1 MNFKDEILARYNY
14 SFPPE
19 LIAQEPASPRDS
31 ARLMVYDRKTQKISL
46 DIFSNVTKYL
56 PKNSLIVFN
65 QTKVLPA
72 RLFVKKST
80 GKNVELLFLSEK
92 NKITKVVAN
101 SKLNSG
107 EKLFLNDEEIFEVL
121 GNEKNYFLIQP
132 CGTGSITNVYQVFEK
147 FGKTPIP
154 PYIKNSPLSEEKL
167 RHEYQAIFAKEIGS
181 SAAPTASL
189 HFTHDLLTRI
199 KNAGHE
205 ICFITLHVGLGTF
218 SPVTEEHLK
227 EKKLHEEWYEI
238 DNQTAGII
246 NTYKKQNKPVI
257 AVGTTVVRTLESAAS
272 DLGQLT
278 NLNGETSL
286 FIQEGY
292 KFKIVDSLITNFHVP
307 KSSLLMLVSALIG
320 REKLLELYRL
330 AIMEKFRLF
339 SFGDGMFII

>member
-1 MNFKDEILARYNY
+1 MNFKDEVLAKYNY

-19 LIAQEPASPRDS
+19 LIAQEPASPRDI

-46 DIFSNVTKYL
+46 DIFSDLPKYL

-92 NKITKVVAN
+92 NKIAKVVAN

-154 PYIKNSPLSEEKL
+154 PYIKNSPLTEEKL
-167 RHEYQAIFAKEIGS
+167 KSEYQTIFAKEIGS

-189 HFTHDLLTRI
+189 HFTQDLLSKI
-199 KNAGHE
+199 KKAGHE

-238 DNQTAGII
+238 NQETAEKI
-246 NTYKKQNKPVI
+246 NSYKKQNKPIVV
-257 AVGTTVVRTLESAAS
+257 VGTTVVRALESAV
-272 DLGQLT
+272 DNLGQVT
-278 NLNGETSL
+278 NLTGETSL

-292 KFKIVDSLITNFHVP
+292 KFKIVDCLITNFHVP
-307 KSSLLMLVSALIG
+307 KSSLMMLVSALVG

-330 AIMEKFRLF
+330 AIEKKFRLF